1 MAQSQ
6 TIHEAVLAIRADS
19 AALRADLAKG
29 QSILQ
34 GGLGS
39 MQSMVSRAAGALGIG
54 ISIGGLVAFSKG
66 VIDTAGHLVDLADQ
80 TGISAQALSGLKS
93 ILEENGT
100 SVDAFAKGIFLA
112 QKNIQGIKDESDPAA
127 VSIRTLGLNL
137 KELQNASPEKMFDLI
152 ATALNKV
159 ENQGQR
165 NQLGAKVLG
174 RSYQELAA
182 IIPQL
187 AGKMEDFKKGGISDT
202 DLRRLDE
209 FGDAWTRLGN
219 RMQIIASGPLANLV
233 AGFERLF
240 SLTESTK
247 LKSDL
252 ADVTKEIARLDM
264 ALANMEKRRG
274 TNQQS
279 LRDDPTELLERK
291 KDLTKAFIDL
301 NDQLIRLDKPKATKT
316 DGGRLNIV
324 DPGDIKKSQDAVR
337 SFFDSLEKQLE
348 SAQGKLKEGLFGE
361 GSALGDQMDADFKR
375 FKERLTADKIPVP
388 KGLDAAFAKMRESL
402 LGVNDELKTQKLLF
416 EQLSANDFIDQEFMA
431 IRRDLREEENKINR
445 ELAERIRLL
454 QIEQSFGAIE
464 AMDAERGKEMAD
476 QGDKVGDLGRT
487 LSYLRDEQWQVNQLS
502 IALGNTFDSTS
513 ASLDIQRQKVEAL
526 TRAYGALD
534 PRVTEAVGSLRDLER
549 QAAQREVFDRI
560 FDSLDTGLRDTIRGI
575 SEGTQTIG
583 EGMKNLARNM
593 LLSLQEELL
602 KLSVMNP
609 LKNFLLDMLNVKGP
623 RAQTLGSLFGGAAAG
638 AGGTGTAQAV
648 AGTQLTTAGVSLQ
661 AAAVALTTAAAALA
675 AGGAASGLG
684 GMLEDFGP
692 NLPEAP
698 GMLIESA
705 DLVDTAMEGFAE
717 VNDAMQE
724 GLGSLFTESS
734 TGWGELFSGV
744 GDVVSEGLSSLGSGI
759 ASMFSSILK
768 SIGNAFGGSFEQ
780 GGIIPSF
787 ATGGLIGSLPRFDT
801 GGLAVVHPG
810 EFVLRAPSA
819 RSIGY
824 GNLEKVN
831 RSGKLP
837 GGEGGGTTVSVQIN
851 GDITPRQPNMKK
863 EDIIKVSIANLK
875 DKGALYNAINEY
887 GPRKG

>member
-34 GGLGS
+34 GGLGT

-54 ISIGGLVAFSKG
+54 ISIGGLVAFSKS
-66 VIDTAGHLVDLADQ
+66 VVESAGHLVDLADQ

-137 KELQNASPEKMFDLI
+137 RELQNASPEKMFDLI

-165 NQLGAKVLG
+165 NQLGAKILG

-219 RMQIIASGPLANLV
+219 RMQIIAAGPLANLV

-301 NDQLIRLDKPKATKT
+301 NDQLIRLDKPKPAAKD
-316 DGGRLNIV
+316 DGKRLNIV
-324 DPGDIKKSQDAVR
+324 DPGDVKKSADAVR
-337 SFFDSLEKQLE
+337 SFFDGLEKQLE
-348 SAQGKLKEGLFGE
+348 QAQGKLKEGMFGE
-361 GSALGDQMDADFKR
+361 GSAFGDQMDADFKR

-388 KGLDAAFAKMRESL
+388 KGLDAAFAKMRNAL
-402 LGVNDELKTQKLLF
+402 IGVNDELKTQKLLF
-416 EQLSANDFIDQEFMA
+416 EQLSANDFIDQEFMD

-445 ELAERIRLL
+445 EISERIRLL
-454 QIEQSFGAIE
+454 EIEQSFGAFD
-464 AMDAERGKEMAD
+464 AMDAERGKEIAD
-476 QGDKVGDLGRT
+476 QNDKVRDLGQT
-487 LSYLRDEQWQVNQLS
+487 LSDLRDEQVQVNQLS
-502 IALGNTFDSTS
+502 IALGNTFDLTS
-513 ASLDIQRQKVEAL
+513 ASLEIQRQRVKALSDQYKGMGPEVEK
-526 TRAYGALD
+526 
-534 PRVTEAVGSLRDLER
+534 AVAHLRDLER
-549 QAAQREVFDRI
+549 QVAQREVFDTL
-560 FDSLDTGLRDTIRGI
+560 FNSLDTGLRDTIRGI

-602 KLSVMNP
+602 RLSLMNP

-623 RAQTLGSLFGGAAAG
+623 RAQTMNIFGAAAG
-638 AGGTGTAQAV
+638 AAGGV
-648 AGTQLTTAGVSLQ
+648 AGNIAN
-661 AAAVALTTAAAALA
+661 AAVPAIDFEKVTFELA
-675 AGGAASGLG
+675 
-684 GMLEDFGP
+684 
-692 NLPEAP
+692 
-698 GMLIESA
+698 
-705 DLVDTAMEGFAE
+705 EGFSFME
-717 VNDAMQE
+717 NTISE
-724 GLGSLFTESS
+724 GIGSVFTESS
-734 TGWGELFSGV
+734 IGWGEMFSNI
-744 GDVVSEGLSSLGSGI
+744 GDVAMEGLSSLGEGI
-759 ASMFSSILK
+759 ANIFGSILK
-768 SIGNAFGGSFEQ
+768 GIANAFGGSFEQ
-780 GGIIPSF
+780 GGLVPSF
-787 ATGGLIGSLPRFDT
+787 AMGGLIGSLPRFDT

-887 GPRKG
+887 GPKSK

>member
-623 RAQTLGSLFGGAAAG
+623 RAQTLGSLFGAAGVAGGVAAG
-638 AGGTGTAQAV
+638 AGN
-648 AGTQLTTAGVSLQ
+648 
-661 AAAVALTTAAAALA
+661 AAASAIPAIDFEKVTFELA
-675 AGGAASGLG
+675 
-684 GMLEDFGP
+684 
-692 NLPEAP
+692 
-698 GMLIESA
+698 
-705 DLVDTAMEGFAE
+705 EGFSFME
-717 VNDAMQE
+717 TTISE
-724 GLGSLFTESS
+724 GIGSVFTESS
-734 TGWGELFSGV
+734 IGWGEMFSNI
-744 GDVVSEGLSSLGSGI
+744 GDVAMEGLSSLGEGI
-759 ASMFSSILK
+759 ANIFGSILK
-768 SIGNAFGGSFEQ
+768 GIANAFGGSFEQ

-810 EFVLRAPSA
+810 EFVLRAPQA

-824 GNLEKVN
+824 GNLEKMN
-831 RSGKLP
+831 RTGKLP

-887 GPRKG
+887 GPKKG